1 MHSMQV
7 ILREEALLPGFQ
19 FDELAGLTDG
29 YSGSDLKA
37 LCVAAAYR
45 PIRDFLAAE
54 EKAKAAQGAAASG
67 EQDAGAGSRKRKAE
81 ALEAG
86 CEVTQPPAA
95 DAADT
100 TAQTVDPPA
109 EPGQQAAAE
118 QGAVEQPTAA
128 AAGQP
133 ADAAASQQKPPP
145 TASGVKQAPSL
156 RPLDLADFKA
166 AMKQVQICIACT
178 ACTLSSK
185 PPCMCCS
192 AAVCWCGRLHA
203 CMALLGLQAGASN
216 STDACNMSELRQ
228 WNEQYG
234 ALLHSTVLRRERVV
248 GMM

>member
-1 MHSMQV
+1 MCLHWVQV

-54 EKAKAAQGAAASG
+54 EKARAAQGAPIGG
-67 EQDAGAGSRKRKAE
+67 ERDAEAGSKKRKAD
-81 ALEAG
+81 ALEVGDAPA
-86 CEVTQPPAA
+86 QPSAA
-95 DAADT
+95 DASGT
-100 TAQTVDPPA
+100 VAQTADASA

-118 QGAVEQPTAA
+118 QGAVEQSTAA

-145 TASGVKQAPSL
+145 AASGVKQAPSL

-166 AMKQVQICIACT
+166 AMKQVVKLCCMH
-178 ACTLSSK
+178 CVYSVVE

-192 AAVCWCGRLHA
+192 GSVCWCGRVHG
-203 CMALLGLQAGASN
+203 CMALWVCRPVPATPRTPA
-216 STDACNMSELRQ
+216 T
-228 WNEQYG
+228 
-234 ALLHSTVLRRERVV
+234 
-248 GMM
+248 